1 MPGSIFFKGKGR
13 RGWGLTSKS
22 LPKGVKSQRQTSVT
36 LSYEFSKI
44 LEKKRGGGLKLLCPY
59 QFRST
64 NEFNVTY
71 YVLNP

>member
-22 LPKGVKSQRQTSVT
+22 LPKGVKSQGQTSVT

-44 LEKKRGGGLKLLCPY
+44 LKKKKGGGSKASLPV
-59 QFRST
+59 SI
-64 NEFNVTY
+64 
-71 YVLNP
+71 